1 MTTWIR
7 IITQCANVIMKV
19 FTSAVPS
26 ALLTFRYFAL
36 FLFNPLSFGPYR
48 GQTVEAQVKKT
59 QKALNNGERG
69 KKFKKGKK
77 TQPSKRPSGK
87 RTTRAGSRSREARR
101 HVQFVRPS
109 NHFRYFRVFVT
120 TQHRRDQMSAENE
133 SRKGSSEGEDTD
145 EVSKEDGKRK
155 KKRHRHESEEEERRL
170 VKAAKKYLK
179 KHGGGG
185 HEERKT
191 KADRKEEKHE
201 KHHKKS
207 HDKKAKK
214 KEKEGR
220 DEEKDAELYKSP
232 PARAIPEVLSAEDDY
247 YRRQAEF
254 RVWLRL
260 IRKLNFEVTEMVH
273 QGCRGGRATK
283 REAAKWEVGAR
294 TWVDGGPRRE
304 MMAMTPSLTPRGS
317 GKRSIE

>member
-1 MTTWIR
+1 
-7 IITQCANVIMKV
+7 
-19 FTSAVPS
+19 
-26 ALLTFRYFAL
+26 
-36 FLFNPLSFGPYR
+36 
-48 GQTVEAQVKKT
+48 
-59 QKALNNGERG
+59 
-69 KKFKKGKK
+69 
-77 TQPSKRPSGK
+77 
-87 RTTRAGSRSREARR
+87 
-101 HVQFVRPS
+101 
-109 NHFRYFRVFVT
+109 
-120 TQHRRDQMSAENE
+120 MSAENE
-133 SRKGSSEGEDTD
+133 SRKGSSEGEDTE

-214 KEKEGR
+214 KKKEGR

-273 QGCRGGRATK
+273 QGCRGGRATT